1 VFDLSMLD
9 LTLTTTPEDE
19 PISTAEAKKHLRV
32 VDTAEDDL
40 IDGLVAAA
48 RLFVE
53 GEIGRALVSQG
64 YDLRL
69 PRWPSMVLLPRSPVT
84 AIDGVSYF
92 DAAGVEHEL
101 DSDAYV
107 LCAGFDPARLLFD
120 SRLLPTDT
128 LGDVQPVLIS
138 YTAGYGD
145 PADVPQTIKQA
156 MQLLVAHWYLNR
168 EAVVATGARNTL
180 SEVPLAV
187 MALLAPYRLQWFGSW
202 WQ

>member
-9 LTLTTTPEDE
+9 LTLITPPEDE
-19 PISTAEAKKHLRV
+19 PLTTAQAKAHLRV
-32 VDTAEDDL
+32 IDTAENDL

-48 RLFVE
+48 RQFVE

-64 YDLRL
+64 YNLRL
-69 PRWPSMVLLPRSPVT
+69 PCWPSVVFLPRSPVI
-84 AIDGVSYF
+84 AIDGVSYT

-101 DSDAYV
+101 DADAYT
-107 LCAGFDPARLLFD
+107 LSAGFDPARLTFNA
-120 SRLLPTDT
+120 SLLPTDT
-128 LGDVQPVLIS
+128 LGDVQPVVIS

-145 PADVPQTIKQA
+145 AAAVPQTIKQA
-156 MQLLVAHWYLNR
+156 LQLLIGHWYINR

-187 MALLAPYRLQWFGSW
+187 MALLAPYRLQWFGNW
-202 WQ
+202 WY